1 MEILTNNFNSDI
13 NRMFIT
19 DTVDNQNMYMFVSTI
34 GTFNPVDSAVSQN
47 EFLENTLFGKKIHND
62 DINYMIKYYP
72 WQRGSVYAQYDDTID
87 LDGLKFYSVVGPNDN
102 DTGDYRIYKCLSNKE
117 GAAAESPPTYDAAN
131 ANQIYETADGYVWKY
146 MYKLSTLQFEG
157 YNALGYIPIDP
168 TANTTP
174 DAVYGGGV
182 SEILVENLLDNNG
195 YEEKI
200 ATLFQIFSRVQGSV
214 QGDVTMSLDPT
225 TLDWDATS
233 NYFVGQYCY
242 ITNPSSSVTNLFK
255 VLDYTFND
263 TTGNAEIRVGAEI
276 SNPSRGNVEAATTAN
291 PVVITSTGHGLVD
304 GQPIRFSNVGGMT
317 QINYEGAANSADVFY
332 VKTVD
337 SDSFQLYTTGVM
349 NQNGVTFAGTNTPLD
364 GSAFTAWT
372 SKGTYN
378 ADKDLY
384 VAGVQTNALV
394 KIFPR
399 IDIQGDGVGAVA
411 IPTVLNGRINKAII
425 LNRGSGYNN
434 VIASVADPQ
443 SFDPTNDGDVDV
455 RALLRPILEP
465 NGGHA
470 YNILEE
476 FKCKHFSFY
485 GYVTASDNTH
495 IGGVNTYGSIGIV
508 RAPQFRDGPNA
519 SIPGTDWRSTSTL
532 GLVPEVFDNRIAIV
546 TDNYNDLTS
555 NSTITQID
563 VDNNIT
569 FKAQVHEIDAT
580 SNTVYL
586 AEYMGPYPN
595 RSNVGNGDTSFN
607 PNSDITSDTGQKIA
621 INNPVAS
628 NVTYSDYIQRTGE
641 VYFME
646 DFFPLARTELSREEF
661 KFVLEF

>member
-13 NRMFIT
+13 NKMFVT
-19 DTVDNQNMYMFVSTI
+19 DTVANQDYYMFVSKI
-34 GTFNPVDSAVSQN
+34 GSFTPVDSAVSQN

-72 WQRGSVYAQYDDTID
+72 WQRGTVYIQYDDTID

-102 DTGDYRIYKCLSNKE
+102 DTGDYRVFKCLANGN
-117 GAAAESPPTYDAAN
+117 GASAESPPTWDAAN
-131 ANQIYETADGYVWKY
+131 VTQIYETADGYVWKY
-146 MYKLSTLQFEG
+146 MYRLTTLQFEG

-168 TANTTP
+168 SANANP
-174 DAVYGGGV
+174 AEVQGGGV
-182 SEILVENLLDNNG
+182 SEVVVNNPLDNQG

-200 ATLFQIFSRVQGSV
+200 AVLDVIIGRSGQT
-214 QGDVTMSLDPT
+214 QGDNRLILDPT
-225 TLDWDATS
+225 TLDWAEGAS
-233 NYFVGQYCY
+233 YYVGQYCY

-255 VLDYTFND
+255 VLSYTFN
-263 TTGNAEIRVGAEI
+263 TTSGNAEIRVGSELT
-276 SNPSRGNVEAATTAN
+276 NPSRGNITGITAAN
-291 PVVITSTGHGLVD
+291 PVVVTSVGHGLVD
-304 GQPIRFSNVGGMT
+304 GQPIRFGDVGGMT
-317 QINYEGAANSADVFY
+317 ELNYVTGNPYY

-337 SDSFQLYTTGVM
+337 LDSFEVYTTGVM
-349 NQNGVTFAGTNTPLD
+349 NQDGVTWATSNNSNGLN

-372 SKGTYN
+372 AGGTYN
-378 ADKDLY
+378 ADKDLL
-384 VAGVQTNALV
+384 VAGVLTNATV

-399 IDIQGDGVGAVA
+399 LDIIGDGVGAIA
-411 IPTVLNGRINKAII
+411 IPNVIGGRIKSATI

-434 VIASVADPQ
+434 SIATVVKPSQ
-443 SFDPTNDGDVDV
+443 GFLDVVDIT
-455 RALLRPILEP
+455 ATLRVILEP
-465 NGGHA
+465 SGGHA
-470 YNILEE
+470 YNLLEE
-476 FKCKHFSFY
+476 FRCKHFSFY
-485 GYVTASDNTH
+485 AYITASDNTH
-495 IGGVNTYGSIGIV
+495 LGGVNTYGSIGIV
-508 RAPQFRDGPNA
+508 RSPSFRDGPLA
-519 SIPGTDWRSTSTL
+519 STPGPNWRSTSAL
-532 GLVPEVFDNRIAIV
+532 GLKPEVFDNRIAIV
-546 TDNYNDLTS
+546 TNDHVSLTA

-563 VDNNIT
+563 VDNNVT

-595 RSNVGNGDTSFN
+595 RKVVGNGDTSFN
-607 PNSDITSDTGQKIA
+607 PDSDITSDSGQKIA